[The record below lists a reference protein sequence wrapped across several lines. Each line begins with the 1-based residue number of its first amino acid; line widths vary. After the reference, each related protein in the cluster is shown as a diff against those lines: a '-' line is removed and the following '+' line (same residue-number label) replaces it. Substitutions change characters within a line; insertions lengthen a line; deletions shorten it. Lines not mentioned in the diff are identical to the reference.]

1 MQENNL
7 HIFLWNHKIRIK
19 KKKIRNRRMLKFGM
33 PKNMTPKSQAKIK
46 LQSLQYP
53 FLTIF

>member
-7 HIFLWNHKIRIK
+7 HIFLWNLKIRIK
-19 KKKIRNRRMLKFGM
+19 KKKIRNRIILKFGM
-33 PKNMTPKSQAKIK
+33 PKNMTPKSQVKIK